1 MSYAS
6 ILFISEI
13 FKIDSS
19 ARRALADSVGMSC
32 LITPRCSKIF
42 SSALIWSRIFPA
54 SSYFL
59 ASESLRISFFNV
71 LASDLFFPERIFLI
85 AEMFFL
91 YFLVSSA
98 MFSTQQNPE
107 HLPILT
113 LRHGR
118 LWGFLQVQY
127 GNARRRVFRAERK
140 TPPSV

>member
-1 MSYAS
+1 MSD
-6 ILFISEI
+6 IS
-13 FKIDSS
+13 KIDAS
-19 ARRALADSVGMSC
+19 ARKALADSVGISC

-59 ASESLRISFFNV
+59 VSDNLCISF
-71 LASDLFFPERIFLI
+71 LSPRASVLFFPERICLM
-85 AEMFFL
+85 AEIFFL

-127 GNARRRVFRAERK
+127 GNARRRVFSAERRM
-140 TPPSV
+140 PPSVKGPR